1 MTCGGSL
8 MKNLDAAHCGV
19 DFFGSKK
26 RIAQPI
32 SMLDGATLEPVGR
45 LQARRLSA
53 AAAYRGD

>member
-1 MTCGGSL
+1 